1 MTIDER
7 QQEIIEEFE
16 MFPEWMQR
24 YEYIIELGKDCPM
37 IEEGYKTEDY
47 LIKGCQSRVWMHA
60 RKDDDGL
67 MRFTA
72 DSDAII
78 TKGLA
83 ALVVR
88 VFDGLLPE
96 QIVKGNIHFIQDI
109 GLNQHL
115 SPTRSNGL
123 ASMIQRMKMEALAH
137 TANHS

>member
-1 MTIDER
+1 MTIEER

-16 MFPEWMQR
+16 MYPEWMQR
-24 YEYIIELGKDCPM
+24 YEYIIELGKDCPV
-37 IEEGYKTEDY
+37 IDLQFKTDEY

-60 RKDDDGL
+60 RKDDQGR
-67 MRFTA
+67 MRFSA

-88 VFDGLLPE
+88 VLDESTPE
-96 QIVKGNIHFIQDI
+96 EILHANLHFIQDI

-123 ASMIQRMKMEALAH
+123 ASMIQRIKMEALAFS
-137 TANHS
+137 ANHS

>member
-1 MTIDER
+1 MTIEER
-7 QQEIIEEFE
+7 QQEIIGEFE

-24 YEYIIELGKDCPM
+24 YEYIIELGKDCPV
-37 IEEGYKTEDY
+37 IESQYKTEEY

-60 RKDDDGL
+60 QLNEDGRI
-67 MRFTA
+67 RFAA

-88 VFDGLLPE
+88 VFDDATPE
-96 QIVKGNIHFIQDI
+96 EIIKSHIHFIQDI

-123 ASMIQRMKMEALAH
+123 ASMIQRMKMEALAFS
-137 TANHS
+137 ANHS